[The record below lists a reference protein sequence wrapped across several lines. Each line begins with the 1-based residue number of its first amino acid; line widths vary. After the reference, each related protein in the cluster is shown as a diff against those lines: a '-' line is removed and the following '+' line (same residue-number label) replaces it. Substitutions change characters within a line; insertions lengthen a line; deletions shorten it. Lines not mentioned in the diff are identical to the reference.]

1 MPRKPVANFLSWAS
15 NVLEAVDQSAAS
27 LSDSTNPHR
36 RKHQRQSR
44 AAADGQL
51 SDSPW
56 VDGSDGYASST
67 GYASTGYVSDQPLP
81 VALGAARGAWDGADG
96 WGRGRGTAGAGED
109 GGGAEGR
116 VGKGGALG
124 GVVEGEGEEDGWGVH
139 GRGAGGGESRG
150 GTGAQWLPSS
160 SLGGGPS
167 LRSGQTSVS
176 FGGVEQRGAA
186 GVNDG
191 GSSGGM
197 GGVRSGSAHGMRGS
211 KSMGGAAARS
221 ECGGEGRGERGRSE
235 WQSHE
240 FEAWGGDWETQRQGG
255 EGRGSSGEG
264 EKHGEVQAS
273 GRGEAPETKEGTD
286 GDANEAVDDREKR
299 VGAAAAAA
307 AVAAARAARAEETD
321 DPGRSSS
328 MSMSSASGSTGAVGS
343 ATLPSC
349 TSGSAGSSSS
359 SSSNGARERESAHG
373 SSEVASQP
381 KPRDSVGVS
390 SSMSSTRG
398 VLGSQV
404 PRVLALARSPSA
416 QLDAMRACRRAMDAH
431 AWLNAPMRAEFDDAS
446 RECSQLEAR
455 VSVAVGE
462 VERLQHA
469 AQLMAHR
476 AAQEMTSLHA
486 ELAAATSALEQER
499 AKHAAT
505 RREAEEREA
514 ALRGEQAGQA
524 WAVARIRRRMEE
536 REAEQ
541 GRVARS
547 IQDLEARHA
556 LLTERLDALRAANQS
571 CGATSSCRTER
582 AAGTVEEGGG
592 SGAGEGGAE
601 EARGGAAGDER
612 GKQQELPLE
621 FLLPFSS
628 LSSLS
633 LLTNFSHWNSSCRSL
648 CHVTRTRWMLSW
660 HVSGTS
666 CTRTRQR
673 WPSSRPQVSEQPSA
687 ASRRRKITRSP
698 RRADTSVQVVF
709 TALCFLQAL
718 PSLSLSAERE
728 KHLERRLRALSENVQ
743 GKQVQADALSSEVA
757 ALQQQLEHTRAERR
771 QLLLGVGETGAHTGG
786 GDGRAGGDR
795 GEVVSRGSER
805 WRGEARRGWGG
816 NGGGGRG
823 VLAALGLSWGVTV
836 ATAGLVD
843 DDDPSAKAKPRP
855 LRRRLWEQVVD
866 AARAL
871 DGLSLRVGGALQR
884 NSFARSLVVAYVLA
898 LHLSVFLVLSL
909 VTLEHALHTF

>member
-139 GRGAGGGESRG
+139 GRGPGRGEGRG

-197 GGVRSGSAHGMRGS
+197 GGVRSGSAHGMHGS

-273 GRGEAPETKEGTD
+273 SRGEAPETKEGTD

-307 AVAAARAARAEETD
+307 AIAAAGAARAEETD

-328 MSMSSASGSTGAVGS
+328 MSMSMSMRMSSASGSTGAVGS

-349 TSGSAGSSSS
+349 TSGSAGSSS

-404 PRVLALARSPSA
+404 RRVLALARSPSA

-431 AWLNAPMRAEFDDAS
+431 SWLNAPMRAEFDDAS

-462 VERLQHA
+462 MERLQHA

-476 AAQEMTSLHA
+476 AAQEMASLHA

-499 AKHAAT
+499 TKHAAT

-524 WAVARIRRRMEE
+524 RAVARIRRRMEE

-556 LLTERLDALRAANQS
+556 LLTERLDALRAANSS

-612 GKQQELPLE
+612 GKQQELAALDAE
-621 FLLPFSS
+621 LACLRHQ
-628 LSSLS
+628 LYTHQAALAK
-633 LLTNFSHWNSSCRSL
+633 
-648 CHVTRTRWMLSW
+648 
-660 HVSGTS
+660 
-666 CTRTRQR
+666 
-673 WPSSRPQVSEQPSA
+673 QPSA
-687 ASRRRKITRSP
+687 
-698 RRADTSVQVVF
+698 
-709 TALCFLQAL
+709 
-718 PSLSLSAERE
+718 AERE

>member
-621 FLLPFSS
+621 FLLPFS
-628 LSSLS
+628 LPRHQNALDAE
-633 LLTNFSHWNSSCRSL
+633 LACLRHQLYTHQAAL
-648 CHVTRTRWMLSW
+648 AK
-660 HVSGTS
+660 
-666 CTRTRQR
+666 
-673 WPSSRPQVSEQPSA
+673 QPSA
-687 ASRRRKITRSP
+687 
-698 RRADTSVQVVF
+698 
-709 TALCFLQAL
+709 
-718 PSLSLSAERE
+718 AERE